1 MQRTQKLCDWRPGG
15 AMLYCKR
22 PDGPWILS
30 GIEDFAESCNS
41 EVNEGNEV
49 IRPALFSSIESMA
62 GWMTVTSGVV
72 SQIYPYQCGGD
83 DVTRAQK
90 RGVCGRPKIPFNL
103 NLFDPVDAS
112 NAEDAWHQMMEEVK
126 AYHPDFPRNHFH
138 FTNSQEAIDFHKI

>member
-1 MQRTQKLCDWRPGG
+1 MK
-15 AMLYCKR
+15 A
-22 PDGPWILS
+22 
-30 GIEDFAESCNS
+30 FANLVFLLVVFQTTSHARYLLVELPNKDHVSFS
-41 EVNEGNEV
+41 RFNEGNEV

-126 AYHPDFPRNHFH
+126 AYHPDFPRNHFQL
-138 FTNSQEAIDFHKI
+138 TYSQGFIP

>member
-72 SQIYPYQCGGD
+72 SQVYPYQCGGD

-90 RGVCGRPKIPFNL
+90 RGVCGRPKIPFRAL
-103 NLFDPVDAS
+103 TSESV
-112 NAEDAWHQMMEEVK
+112 
-126 AYHPDFPRNHFH
+126 
-138 FTNSQEAIDFHKI
+138 